1 MYTFPP
7 EFDEKLLVGRT
18 LEMICFNA
26 NQIYFHFGL
35 RDVICAESNFR
46 FGHHGLACELMDI
59 PVPSLESDLMKI
71 IEHNIVSASVSDGH
85 ILTLHF
91 DDGSVLEFCDILGN
105 YESYSVT
112 LEGRQFRI

>member
-7 EFDEKLLVGRT
+7 DFDANALIGRT

-26 NQIYFHFGL
+26 NQIYFHFGQH
-35 RDVICAESNFR
+35 DVICAESEFR
-46 FGHHGLACELMDI
+46 FGRSGTVSELADI

-71 IEHNIVSASVSDGH
+71 IEHEIVSTSVSDGH
-85 ILTLHF
+85 ILILRF
-91 DDGSVLEFCDILGN
+91 DDDSVLEFRDVWGN

-112 LEGRQFRI
+112 LGGRQFRI